1 MSLGGSMIIF
11 LGFTVSILVTI
22 GQLLLQAGSQSIDF
36 SSPIQIMY
44 SFFTNKIFYL
54 VFVCYF
60 VAGIIY
66 LYGLKTYGLNKFFFF
81 LAVSYIS
88 VPLVNSLINNGNVT
102 IKLAATSILV
112 FSGLM
117 LAVFTE

>member
-1 MSLGGSMIIF
+1 MIIF

-22 GQLLLQAGSQSIDF
+22 GQLLLQAGSKSIDF

-88 VPLVNSLINNGNVT
+88 VPLVNSLINNGNVS

-117 LAVFTE
+117 LAIFTE